1 VRCSAERLNT
11 PRLVADAA
19 GTTVWRWD
27 QAEPFGNNPADED
40 PDANSVA
47 FDLPLRL
54 PGQRYDKETNLHY
67 NYFRDYSP
75 DIGRYIESDP
85 IGLRGGLNTYAYS
98 AQNPLSFF
106 DPFGLC
112 KVEVRFAKIGP
123 NWYHAYILTTSPNGS
138 QTYFRGGP
146 SAAGPS
152 SGASGALGSAS
163 GGSASGSS
171 GSRSS
176 GSSNSSNS
184 SSPGSG
190 RGGPSANNGPW
201 GPINTISGP
210 YLPGTVDYETGTPP
224 SVVLQ
229 DDNEPC
235 GCNSAFASTLNNI
248 QNAQIPYN
256 PLSTNSNATARAVL
270 QGGGF
275 NPPTPPVWAPGWS
288 TPLPQ

>member
-1 VRCSAERLNT
+1 DRSASGE
-11 PRLVADAA
+11 
-19 GTTVWRWD
+19 
-27 QAEPFGNNPADED
+27 
-40 PDANSVA
+40 SV
-47 FDLPLRL
+47 
-54 PGQRYDKETNLHY
+54 Y
-67 NYFRDYSP
+67 NYYRDYSP

-85 IGLRGGLNTYAYS
+85 VGLKGGTNTYGYS
-98 AQNPLSFF
+98 AQNPLSFY

-112 KVEVRFAKIGP
+112 KVEVRFTKIGP
-123 NWYHAYILTTSPNGS
+123 NWYHAYILTTSPDGS
-138 QTYFRGGP
+138 QKYFRGGP

-152 SGASGALGSAS
+152 GGASSVLGSAS

-176 GSSNSSNS
+176 GASNSSNS

-190 RGGPSANNGPW
+190 LGGPRANNGPW
-201 GPINTISGP
+201 GPINTNSGP
-210 YLPGTVDYETGTPP
+210 YLPGTVDYETGAPP
-224 SVVLQ
+224 SVVMQ

-256 PLSTNSNATARAVL
+256 PLSTNSNATARALL
-270 QGGGF
+270 QGAGF
-275 NPPTPPVWAPGWS
+275 SPTTPPVWAPGWS